1 MNEKKITKISFEF
14 RRAILTSY
22 ISTYFEWFKSFPRG
36 CCKES
41 SLLLGKFLHDFNIGL
56 FYIISGERSGSSHIW
71 LKKDNLIVDITGDQF
86 EDMPI
91 DVYVGYDS
99 YFHSTFTTLRDA
111 EAYDAV
117 FNDMNTNDYNLKG
130 AYDKILLN
138 MNLELL

>member
-1 MNEKKITKISFEF
+1 M
-14 RRAILTSY
+14 
-22 ISTYFEWFKSFPRG
+22 
-36 CCKES
+36 
-41 SLLLGKFLHDFNIGL
+41 
-56 FYIISGERSGSSHIW
+56 
-71 LKKDNLIVDITGDQF
+71 DITGDQF